1 MERFFKRVCFFV
13 SFRLLAFLVRCT
25 LARFGKIGIIGITG
39 SIGKTTT
46 KEAIAHVLSKNFQV
60 LKTEKNYNTEFGLSL
75 TILEMPDP
83 NGSAWGWFKILFFA
97 FLKETGRL
105 FRKIR
110 SHYDFLVLEMAVNK
124 PGDMKTLLSL
134 VRPHIGVF
142 TGVMPAHMAEG
153 QFASLDEIYRE
164 KAQLIESLPKDGIA
178 FLNHDNDF
186 LREHPPKT
194 VAKVVWYGA
203 DSLLKLSAE
212 NIACSLEGVHFDA
225 KYGDIRTGF
234 STPILG
240 RHHVNALL
248 PAIGCGLSNG
258 MYMHDIVQALA
269 DFRLPPGRMNL
280 IPGIRESFLIDS
292 SYNASPEAVKM
303 ALSTLTEL
311 GKISGTPAHRK
322 IFVLGNMNEL
332 GAYSARAHRD
342 ITSHLRGAVDLLITI
357 GDEARKTAEET
368 LKENILPENAVHSFP
383 DVSTARDFV
392 KGLLRQHD
400 LVLIKGSQ
408 NLVRL
413 EKLVKY
419 LMAEP
424 ERAKELLVRQDWK
437 DS

>member
-1 MERFFKRVCFFV
+1 MKRFFKRVCFFV
-13 SFRLLAFLVRCT
+13 SFRLLIYLVRRA
-25 LARFGKIGIIGITG
+25 LACFGKIGIIGITG
-39 SIGKTTT
+39 SIGKTAT

-83 NGSAWGWFKILFFA
+83 NGSAWGWFKILFFV
-97 FLKETGRL
+97 FFRL
-105 FRKIR
+105 FQKNTF
-110 SHYDFLVLEMAVNK
+110 HYDFLILEMAVDK

-134 VRPHIGVF
+134 VRPHIGIF
-142 TGVMPAHMAEG
+142 TGVMPVHMAEG
-153 QFASLDEIYRE
+153 QFSSLHEIYRE
-164 KAQLIESLPKDGIA
+164 KVQLIESLPKDGIA

-194 VAKVVWYGA
+194 AAKVVWYGT
-203 DSLLKLSAE
+203 DSSLKLSAE
-212 NIACSLEGVHFDA
+212 NISCSLEGIYFDA
-225 KYGDIRTGF
+225 KYGDIRTAF
-234 STPILG
+234 SAPILG

-248 PAIGCGLSNG
+248 PAIGCGLSTG

-303 ALSTLTEL
+303 ALSTLSEL
-311 GKISGTPAHRK
+311 GGISGTSAHRK
-322 IFVLGNMNEL
+322 IFVFGNMNEL
-332 GAYSARAHRD
+332 GAFSTRAHRD
-342 ITSHLRGAVDLLITI
+342 ITSHFRGAVDLLITI
-357 GDEARKTAEET
+357 GDEAKKTAEET
-368 LKENILPENAVHSFP
+368 LKENILPENAVHCFP
-383 DVSTARDFV
+383 DVSAARDFV
-392 KGLLRQHD
+392 KGLLQQND

-408 NLVRL
+408 NRVRL

-424 ERAKELLVRQDWK
+424 ERAKDLLVRQDWK